1 MARLHSGVLVK
12 FGTLEVLAWK
22 REAQAI
28 ENSCD
33 TGAVSGLMRTVK
45 YTRDWK
51 FRTRL
56 QREEHSCFNVS
67 GMITKAESETY
78 PTYNFKTSA
87 DKQQFYN

>member
-1 MARLHSGVLVK
+1 MKPSTQYELLDIFCAVYWLGHMKPYIS
-12 FGTLEVLAWK
+12 
-22 REAQAI
+22 
-28 ENSCD
+28 D